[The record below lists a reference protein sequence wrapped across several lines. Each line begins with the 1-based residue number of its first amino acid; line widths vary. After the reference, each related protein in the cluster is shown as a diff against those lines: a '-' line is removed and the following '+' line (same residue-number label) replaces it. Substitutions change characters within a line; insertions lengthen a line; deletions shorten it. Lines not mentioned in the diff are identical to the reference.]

1 MGCVFS
7 QEKDEKK
14 SRVKHSD
21 RRLPPQQQQQ
31 QQKQQQPQP
40 LPQPQQ
46 QQVRQQANGHQWQPS
61 PAENETNLKYP
72 IESGKLF

>member
-21 RRLPPQQQQQ
+21 RRLPPQQQ
-31 QQKQQQPQP
+31 KQQHPQP

-46 QQVRQQANGHQWQPS
+46 QQVRQQANGHQRQPS